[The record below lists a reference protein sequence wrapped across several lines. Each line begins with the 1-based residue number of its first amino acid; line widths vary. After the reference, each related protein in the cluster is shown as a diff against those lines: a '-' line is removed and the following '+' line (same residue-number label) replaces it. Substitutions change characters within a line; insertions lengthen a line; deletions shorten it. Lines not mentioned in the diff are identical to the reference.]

1 MRVVRLLP
9 LLPAVVF
16 AMVAATPNSHADQQ
30 WSIHGGYDL
39 IVVAP
44 EKLRLR
50 DYFSPRKFPNS
61 KGREYPSGTL
71 NVVLEGHPFGWLKF
85 YSQSLMDTDGTALN
99 TRGGVYNYHDVFQ
112 HKLYGAKF
120 EEAFG
125 EADLGRLGLKV
136 GIQKFA
142 WGKLDALAP
151 NDITNPLEAYNPL
164 LAGLAGIRDSE
175 IGVPA
180 VQLGYYLTN
189 DRSALMPSETTIQTI
204 WEPFYVPP
212 RYDYIGERW
221 FPPTLNANQ
230 NIDVNGVPIALAI
243 ALHNSN
249 PPARLNR
256 PTLGFRI
263 ANTWSNFDLD
273 LYYYYGYQTGFRA
286 DATAQAFLRNVF
298 PLMFGA
304 NVDANVLP
312 LFKRLQS
319 LGMAGATSFGPFG
332 IRGEIAVQK
341 NVLFARDLQ
350 NAFTAPTGL
359 GGLQSLLPVLLGQPL
374 PVPVPALEIASDAIR
389 SGASADYSTHG
400 YLFLLQVNET
410 DLKRH
415 VRDIITPRHETAVIG
430 TIRKSYL
437 ESRLQFA
444 INGLYSIQAAD
455 SFLEPTFAYQF
466 TDNLSATLGYLK
478 LAGPRK
484 TTLGQFHDNDEVFLR
499 ARYTF

>member
-1 MRVVRLLP
+1 MMRSLMLLG
-9 LLPAVVF
+9 LF
-16 AMVAATPNSHADQQ
+16 APIVAMTATRTHADQA

-44 EKLRLR
+44 QHMRLR
-50 DYFSPRKFPNS
+50 DYLSPRKFPIT

-71 NVVLEGHPFGWLKF
+71 NVVLEGHPFGWLRL

-99 TRGGVYNYHDVFQ
+99 TRGGIYNYHDVFQ

-125 EADLGRLGLKV
+125 EIDLGGFGLKA
-136 GIQKFA
+136 GLQKFA

-151 NDITNPLEAYNPL
+151 NDVTNPLEAYNPL

-180 VQLGYYLTN
+180 VQLGYYLAN
-189 DRSALMPSETTIQTI
+189 DWGALLPSETTLQTI
-204 WEPFYVPP
+204 WQPFFVPP
-212 RYDYIGERW
+212 RYDSIGERW

-230 NIDVNGVPIALAI
+230 NLDVNGVPVALAI
-243 ALHNSN
+243 ALRNSN

-286 DATAQAFLRNVF
+286 DATAQAFLVNLL
-298 PLMFGA
+298 PPAFGA
-304 NVDANVLP
+304 NVDAAVLP

-332 IRGEIAVQK
+332 FRAEVAAQK
-341 NVLFARDLQ
+341 NVLFARDLG
-350 NAFTAPTGL
+350 NAFTAPGGL
-359 GGLQSLLPVLLGQPL
+359 DGLQSLLPALLGETI
-374 PVPVPALEIASDAIR
+374 PVPVPPLQIASDAIR
-389 SGASADYSTHG
+389 SGASADYATHG
-400 YLFLLQVNET
+400 YLFLLQVNEA
-410 DLKRH
+410 DLKKH
-415 VRDIITPRHETAVIG
+415 VRGMLAPRHETQLIG

-466 TDNLSATLGYLK
+466 TDNFSATLGYLK

-484 TTLGQFHDNDEVFLR
+484 SLLGQFHDNDEVFLR
-499 ARYTF
+499 ARYSF